1 MTFFKNLATITLVLC
16 AVLVTAAVVKREFFA
31 SPLADEGPRVIADW
45 RGLSAPGQP
54 LGPRDAPVVI
64 VEFADFQCPFC
75 ATAARNLRELRSR
88 VGDQVAVIYRHFPLM
103 SIHPFAWDAAVAAE
117 CAGEQGRFEAFHD
130 ALFASQEDI
139 GHKEWGI
146 FAEEAAIPSPAQFAD
161 CLGQEWATERVRED
175 ARVAARL
182 GLTGTPSV
190 IVNDLLLPGTPSLE
204 ELEAHVL
211 GLLAEGQDGGAR

>member
-1 MTFFKNLATITLVLC
+1 M
-16 AVLVTAAVVKREFFA
+16 
-31 SPLADEGPRVIADW
+31 ADERPRVIADW
-45 RGLSAPGQP
+45 RRLSAAGQP

-88 VGDQVAVIYRHFPLM
+88 VGDQVAVIYRHCPLT
-103 SIHPFAWDAAVAAE
+103 SIHPFAWDAAVAVE

-130 ALFASQEDI
+130 ALFTGQEDI
-139 GHKEWGI
+139 GLKDWGI
-146 FAEEAAIPSPAQFAD
+146 LAEETEILSSAQFAD

-190 IVNDLLLPGTPSLE
+190 IVNDLLLPGTPSL
-204 ELEAHVL
+204 VPKQ
-211 GLLAEGQDGGAR
+211 GRFARGVC